1 MNIRTLDAA
10 DRGYA
15 LFSWRESAKKA
26 PGLDRVPWAY
36 YRDAIVPAFSKILD
50 DPTTRLLGAYMQDGP
65 LVGWIAMTPGKRVHT
80 VHWVH
85 TKHELDGTRM
95 RRRGVMLALLE
106 AADVGSRFVYTC
118 RAKRDR
124 TLLPDGSTTKSLD
137 ETLVHVLRAEGV
149 TATYVPMKEWLK

>member
-1 MNIRTLDAA
+1 MNIRPLDTE

-15 LFSWRESAKKA
+15 LFTWRESAKKA

-36 YRDAIVPAFSKILD
+36 YRDAIVPAFAKILD
-50 DPTTRLLGAYMQDGP
+50 DPTTRLLGAYTHDDK
-65 LVGWIAMTPGKRVHT
+65 LIGWIAMTPGKRVHT

-85 TKHELDGTRM
+85 TKHELDGKRM
-95 RRRGVMLALLE
+95 RRRGVMMELLN
-106 AADVGSRFVYTC
+106 AADLGSRFVYTC

-124 TLLPDGSTTKSLD
+124 GVLPDGTATKSLD

-149 TATYVPMKEWLK
+149 TATFVPMKEWLK